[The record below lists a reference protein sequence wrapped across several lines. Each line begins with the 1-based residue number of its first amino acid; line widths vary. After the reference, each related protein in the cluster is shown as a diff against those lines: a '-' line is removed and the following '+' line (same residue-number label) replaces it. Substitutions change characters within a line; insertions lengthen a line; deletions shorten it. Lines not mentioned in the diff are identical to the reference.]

1 MPDYRDINKIITKN
15 KFPSPNIDDLLY
27 EIHGGAYFTKLD
39 IKLRYHQIRLREKY
53 TMKTTFLTHQGHY
66 EFLVMP
72 FGWTNFLS
80 NF

>member
-1 MPDYRDINKIITKN
+1 MPDYRDINKIIIKN

-27 EIHGGAYFTKLD
+27 EIHGVAYFTKLD

-53 TMKTTFLTHQGHY
+53 IMKTTFITHQGHY

-72 FGWTNFLS
+72 FG
-80 NF
+80 